1 MPSSGFGKS
10 LRNKETDRPP
20 FRVNIKN
27 ELQPQTG
34 VEPGELREIDV
45 HLPNAQHGNDDDPA
59 THPFRQRRA
68 TRDVR

>member
-34 VEPGELREIDV
+34 VEPGELRETDGGGRGESAAKGLKWGGGAFFSI
-45 HLPNAQHGNDDDPA
+45 
-59 THPFRQRRA
+59 R
-68 TRDVR
+68 